1 MAKKYKAIVR
11 KHFKINEKGVLTEY
25 NKGETYVTYNKK
37 RIDNLRI
44 NKLLE

>member
-1 MAKKYKAIVR
+1 MPKKYKAKVR
-11 KHFKINEKGVLTEY
+11 KYFKINEKGVLTEY
-25 NKGETYVTYNKK
+25 NKGDTYVSYNKK